1 MNLAEFWYSEAKA
14 LGSEANELMGDFLE
28 EMYQDETLL
37 NECCSD
43 DNKVNND

>member
-14 LGSEANELMGDFLE
+14 LGTEANELMGDLLE

-37 NECCSD
+37 NEYRS
-43 DNKVNND
+43 